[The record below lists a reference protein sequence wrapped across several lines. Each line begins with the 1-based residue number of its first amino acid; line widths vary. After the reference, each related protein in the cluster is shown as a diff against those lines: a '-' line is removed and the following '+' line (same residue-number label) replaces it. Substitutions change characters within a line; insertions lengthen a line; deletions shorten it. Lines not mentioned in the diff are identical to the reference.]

1 VDLPNKVKAVE
12 CGISIPAADFLMNS
26 TISPDAQPSSPPL
39 STPPAPA
46 PLWRRL
52 AAMLYDSILV
62 FAIWVVVGFIVLYA
76 LGVNNARE
84 TSGELAQLTQS
95 QNNILFAAMF
105 ASAFL
110 FFGFFW
116 THSGQT
122 LGMQAW
128 RVRVQ
133 NVDGSSISWLQ
144 SMQRFCSAP
153 FSLLALGI
161 GYLWMLVD
169 KQRRTVPD
177 IISHSQVV
185 KI

>member
-1 VDLPNKVKAVE
+1 
-12 CGISIPAADFLMNS
+12 MNS
-26 TISPDAQPSSPPL
+26 TISPDASASSPPVFG
-39 STPPAPA
+39 PA

-62 FAIWVVVGFIVLYA
+62 FAIWIVVGFIVLYA
-76 LGVNNARE
+76 LGVNDARE
-84 TSGELAQLTQS
+84 TSGELAQLTPL

-105 ASAFL
+105 ASAYL

-133 NVDGSSISWLQ
+133 NANGSSISWLQ
-144 SMQRFCSAP
+144 SLLRFCSAP
-153 FSLLALGI
+153 LALLALGL
-161 GYLWMLVD
+161 GYLWMLAD
-169 KQRRTVPD
+169 TQRRTLPD
-177 IISHSQVV
+177 IVSHSQVI